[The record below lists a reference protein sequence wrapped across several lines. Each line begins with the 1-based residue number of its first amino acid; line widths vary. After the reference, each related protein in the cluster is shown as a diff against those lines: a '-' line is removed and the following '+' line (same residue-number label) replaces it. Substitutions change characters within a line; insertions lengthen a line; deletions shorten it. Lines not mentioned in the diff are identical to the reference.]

1 MDTSGNRKT
10 QCNKVQN
17 YRYKS
22 SVKKINKE
30 NSFILIQNIVSYFYI
45 FFLFCFV
52 FLHSV
57 DFMSLT
63 EALR

>member
-30 NSFILIQNIVSYFYI
+30 NSFILIQNIVSYFY
-45 FFLFCFV
+45 FFF
-52 FLHSV
+52 
-57 DFMSLT
+57 FMSLT